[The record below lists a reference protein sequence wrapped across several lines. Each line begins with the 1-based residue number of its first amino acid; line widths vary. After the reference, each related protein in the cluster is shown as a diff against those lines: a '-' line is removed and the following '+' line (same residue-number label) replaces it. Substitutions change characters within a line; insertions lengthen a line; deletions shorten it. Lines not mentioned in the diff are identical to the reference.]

1 MREELL
7 KRKMRRNK
15 VTVSNRVEMNIPTT
29 VSNLSR
35 QRNKLNT
42 VLGRALAS
50 KEIKLPEVRLPTM
63 FDDEEE
69 ENNYFKSDLFTSP
82 KYRVNEKR

>member
-1 MREELL
+1 
-7 KRKMRRNK
+7 MRRNK

-63 FDDEEE
+63 FDDDEE

-82 KYRVNEKR
+82 QYRVNEKR